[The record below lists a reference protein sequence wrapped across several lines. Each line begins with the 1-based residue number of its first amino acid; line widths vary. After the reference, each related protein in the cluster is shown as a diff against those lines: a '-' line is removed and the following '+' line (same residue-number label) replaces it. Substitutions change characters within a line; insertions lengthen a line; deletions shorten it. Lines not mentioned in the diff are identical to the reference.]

1 MPRGRKSAAQKAADI
16 KKYVPKGEVYF
27 SLDIGTRTVV
37 GVVGEKRDDDFHVID
52 YVSVPHNKRAMID
65 GQIEDIDEV
74 AKIASRVIAKLEE
87 NLGIKLTK
95 VAIAAAGRALR
106 TKHVRVDID
115 IEGRDTITEEMVR
128 SFEMEAVQQ
137 AQTELDN
144 ENPDEAVCFYCVGH
158 SIVNFYLDDYPIKS
172 FVGHRGKT
180 VTVDMLAAFLPETVV
195 ESLYAVTDKLGL
207 EVISLTLEP
216 IAAMNVIIPPEV
228 RLINIALVDIGAGTS
243 DIAVSKGG
251 SIVAYA
257 MATTAGDEITEEI
270 IKKYLVDFN
279 TAEQMKITASGEE
292 FSYTDILGLEHTVS
306 TEEFFKSL
314 YPAVEQLAAT
324 IAENILSAN
333 GGEAPAAVFLVGGG
347 SRAEGLSEKLSEKLS
362 IPKERVAIGNPK
374 IIRHITSEK
383 PAILKGPEFITPM
396 GIGVTATISGG
407 YDFSTVTLNGKKI
420 RAFNKN
426 GMSMLDLLS
435 MAGYRSTNLLGRS
448 GRNLTYTIDG
458 AQKLIKGGIAIPATI
473 TVNDLPAN
481 INTLV
486 DKGDNINIIPAKNGE
501 DAVMLLSGAVD
512 GFAPISVKLSGM
524 DYKAGVYAVVN
535 EKEVYDGNYRIENF
549 DNIRTVKITTVSEL
563 LLHLEAVPE
572 KLIVFKGK
580 RILPPD
586 YVLCDGDE
594 YTVEER
600 DTVPEVKEET
610 VEEVANV
617 AHAEETAESY
627 EEEFT
632 ESEIEEILSEIK
644 EETKEK
650 IKEEP
655 VKVEAPQKGV
665 TVTLNGKKIEL
676 NRPKNSSENIFL
688 ELMAFADIDTANP
701 QGDDIDMLRN
711 GKPAAYM
718 DVLKDGDVC
727 SVRWI
732 TRRK

>member
-1 MPRGRKSAAQKAADI
+1 MPRGRKSTAQKAAEI

-270 IKKYLVDFN
+270 IRKYLVDFN

-458 AQKLIKGGIAIPATI
+458 AQKLVKGGIAIPATI

-486 DKGDNINIIPAKNGE
+486 DKGDNINIIPAQNGE

-563 LLHLEAVPE
+563 LSHLEAVPE

-586 YVLCDGDE
+586 YVLSDGDE

-617 AHAEETAESY
+617 AYAEETAESY

-644 EETKEK
+644 EETKEE

-655 VKVEAPQKGV
+655 VKDEAPQKGV